1 MTKNLFRAV
10 LLIISIMLLDS
21 AKAADDAIST
31 NVQCEGLY
39 SGHLQGFCTDEKN
52 ALFWSFTST
61 MVKTDAKGKV
71 LKKVEVKSH
80 HGDLCYYDGKIYVAV
95 NFGDFNQP
103 AGEADSWVYVYK
115 ANDLSLISKHKTPE
129 VVHGAGGMAYH
140 DGVFIVIGGLPD
152 DFTENY
158 AYAYTPDFKFIER
171 HVIKSGHTR
180 WGVQTLAFANGSWWF
195 GCYGKQL
202 LKTDESFKLTGNY
215 AFDAGIGIV
224 GISGE
229 RFMIA
234 RGFRSKENKK
244 AGARVVIAKADSEKG
259 LVIVE

>member
-1 MTKNLFRAV
+1 MTKKFFHALI
-10 LLIISIMLLDS
+10 LIISITLLDS
-21 AKAADDAIST
+21 VKAADDAIFT

-52 ALFWSFTST
+52 ALFWSFTTT

-71 LKKVEVKSH
+71 LNKVEVKSH

-103 AGEADSWVYVYK
+103 PGEGDSWVYVYK
-115 ANDLSLISKHKTPE
+115 ADDLSFVSKHKTPE

-152 DFTENY
+152 EIQENY

-202 LKTDESFKLTGNY
+202 LKTDTSFKLTGSY
-215 AFDAGIGIV
+215 EYDAGTGIV
-224 GISGE
+224 GISGG
-229 RFMIA
+229 RLLTTK
-234 RGFRSKENKK
+234 GFRSKEDKK
-244 AGARVVIAKADSEKG
+244 FGARAMVTKPDPEKG
-259 LVIVE
+259 LVIVK